1 MIAVWKE
8 WAGEKLNESEW
19 LSLLDLAQRESAEED
34 ALVRGDLPVPPPP
47 VSGHPRVTP
56 PPPAPRH
63 KVPDTP
69 PPRPSTELDDRFG
82 PWLARQLRRSGLTQ
96 SDLAMEL
103 GLTRAAV
110 SAWVTGRAEPR
121 SEVRRQVAKVLKGVQ
136 QFAPLERWKTGAA
149 VLIGVSE
156 YTHLPSVP
164 SIKNNLSALTE
175 VALTGLG
182 IPHSNV
188 HTVENP
194 TSAAQVHEKID
205 LAMEAA
211 DPVSGG
217 LFIYYAGH
225 GWTDPRNGRLLLGL
239 VESNQHKTWT
249 AMEFDRL
256 REQIADSPVGSR
268 LLVLDSCYSGAA
280 LDTLSA
286 GLSSASRIEGTYVM
300 TSSNA
305 TNASRAPQGDHFTTF
320 SGEIIRSLTDG
331 IQGGPRVIDT
341 DTLFRHV
348 RASCEEQGWPVPSR
362 QIGRDGDRVE
372 LMSNRWGQ
380 P

>member
-1 MIAVWKE
+1 M
-8 WAGEKLNESEW
+8 
-19 LSLLDLAQRESAEED
+19 
-34 ALVRGDLPVPPPP
+34 
-47 VSGHPRVTP
+47 T
-56 PPPAPRH
+56 
-63 KVPDTP
+63 
-69 PPRPSTELDDRFG
+69 
-82 PWLARQLRRSGLTQ
+82 
-96 SDLAMEL
+96 
-103 GLTRAAV
+103 
-110 SAWVTGRAEPR
+110 
-121 SEVRRQVAKVLKGVQ
+121 KVLEGIR
-136 QFAPLERWKTGAA
+136 QFAPLERWRTGAA
-149 VLIGVSE
+149 VLIGVSD

-175 VALTGLG
+175 VALMGLG

-205 LAMEAA
+205 LAMDAA

-268 LLVLDSCYSGAA
+268 LLVLD
-280 LDTLSA
+280 L
-286 GLSSASRIEGTYVM
+286 M

-305 TNASRAPQGDHFTTF
+305 TNASRAPQGDHSLPFPVRSLRITKGRGRRAGRRGASPVVACVVRTVRMP
-320 SGEIIRSLTDG
+320 SQPASSWRGMKRRMHSLGRQMCAASSAIRS
-331 IQGGPRVIDT
+331 GP
-341 DTLFRHV
+341 
-348 RASCEEQGWPVPSR
+348 ASASPR
-362 QIGRDGDRVE
+362 T
-372 LMSNRWGQ
+372 
-380 P
+380 

>member
-1 MIAVWKE
+1 
-8 WAGEKLNESEW
+8 
-19 LSLLDLAQRESAEED
+19 
-34 ALVRGDLPVPPPP
+34 
-47 VSGHPRVTP
+47 
-56 PPPAPRH
+56 
-63 KVPDTP
+63 
-69 PPRPSTELDDRFG
+69 
-82 PWLARQLRRSGLTQ
+82 
-96 SDLAMEL
+96 MEL

-121 SEVRRQVAKVLKGVQ
+121 SEVRRQMTKVLEGIR
-136 QFAPLERWKTGAA
+136 QFAPLERWRTGAA
-149 VLIGVSE
+149 VLIGVSD

-205 LAMEAA
+205 LAMDAA

-225 GWTDPRNGRLLLGL
+225 GWTDPRNGRLLLRL

-286 GLSSASRIEGTYVM
+286 GLSSASRIDGTYVM

-305 TNASRAPQGDHFTTF
+305 TNASRAPQGDHSLPFPVRSLRITKGRGRRAGRRGASPVVACVVRTVRMP
-320 SGEIIRSLTDG
+320 SQPASSWRGMKRRMHSLGRQMCAASSAIRS
-331 IQGGPRVIDT
+331 GP
-341 DTLFRHV
+341 
-348 RASCEEQGWPVPSR
+348 ASASPR
-362 QIGRDGDRVE
+362 T
-372 LMSNRWGQ
+372 
-380 P
+380 

>member
-1 MIAVWKE
+1 MMIRTPRRNGGRGVSAR
-8 WAGEKLNESEW
+8 A
-19 LSLLDLAQRESAEED
+19 DLYS
-34 ALVRGDLPVPPPP
+34 PVLPPPP
-47 VSGHPRVTP
+47 VIRSSACHPGAASAQAQVPGFSAAPTINGTGRPVRPMACPAVAASRSDAVGSGHGV
-56 PPPAPRH
+56 
-63 KVPDTP
+63 
-69 PPRPSTELDDRFG
+69 
-82 PWLARQLRRSGLTQ
+82 
-96 SDLAMEL
+96 

-121 SEVRRQVAKVLKGVQ
+121 SEVRRQMTKVLEGIR
-136 QFAPLERWKTGAA
+136 QFAPLERWRTGAA
-149 VLIGVSE
+149 VLIGVSD

-175 VALTGLG
+175 VALMGLG

-205 LAMEAA
+205 LAMDAA

-268 LLVLDSCYSGAA
+268 LLVLD
-280 LDTLSA
+280 L
-286 GLSSASRIEGTYVM
+286 M

-305 TNASRAPQGDHFTTF
+305 TNASRAPQGDHSLPFPVRSLRITKGRGRRAGRRGASPVVACVVRTVRMP
-320 SGEIIRSLTDG
+320 SQPASSWRGMKRRMHSLGRQMCAASSAIRS
-331 IQGGPRVIDT
+331 GP
-341 DTLFRHV
+341 
-348 RASCEEQGWPVPSR
+348 ASASPR
-362 QIGRDGDRVE
+362 T
-372 LMSNRWGQ
+372 
-380 P
+380 

>member
-1 MIAVWKE
+1 M
-8 WAGEKLNESEW
+8 
-19 LSLLDLAQRESAEED
+19 
-34 ALVRGDLPVPPPP
+34 
-47 VSGHPRVTP
+47 
-56 PPPAPRH
+56 
-63 KVPDTP
+63 
-69 PPRPSTELDDRFG
+69 
-82 PWLARQLRRSGLTQ
+82 RRAGLTQ

-121 SEVRRQVAKVLKGVQ
+121 SEVRRQMTKVLEGIR
-136 QFAPLERWKTGAA
+136 QFAPLERWRTGAA
-149 VLIGVSE
+149 VLIGVSD

-205 LAMEAA
+205 LAMDAA

-225 GWTDPRNGRLLLGL
+225 GWTDPRNGRLLLRL

-286 GLSSASRIEGTYVM
+286 GLSSASRIDGTYVM

-305 TNASRAPQGDHFTTF
+305 TNASRAPQGDHSLPFPVRSLRITKGRGRRAGRRGASPVVACVVRTVRMP
-320 SGEIIRSLTDG
+320 SQPASSWRGMKRRMHSLGRQMCAASSAIRS
-331 IQGGPRVIDT
+331 GP
-341 DTLFRHV
+341 
-348 RASCEEQGWPVPSR
+348 ASASPR
-362 QIGRDGDRVE
+362 T
-372 LMSNRWGQ
+372 
-380 P
+380 

>member
-1 MIAVWKE
+1 M
-8 WAGEKLNESEW
+8 
-19 LSLLDLAQRESAEED
+19 
-34 ALVRGDLPVPPPP
+34 
-47 VSGHPRVTP
+47 
-56 PPPAPRH
+56 
-63 KVPDTP
+63 
-69 PPRPSTELDDRFG
+69 
-82 PWLARQLRRSGLTQ
+82 
-96 SDLAMEL
+96 
-103 GLTRAAV
+103 
-110 SAWVTGRAEPR
+110 
-121 SEVRRQVAKVLKGVQ
+121 
-136 QFAPLERWKTGAA
+136 
-149 VLIGVSE
+149 LIGVSD

-205 LAMEAA
+205 LAMDAA

-268 LLVLDSCYSGAA
+268 LLVLD
-280 LDTLSA
+280 L
-286 GLSSASRIEGTYVM
+286 M

-348 RASCEEQGWPVPSR
+348 RASCEEQGWPGPSR

-372 LMSNRWGQ
+372 LMNNRWGQ